1 MGSELLLNDIFI
13 ETLQKHS
20 ERGKN
25 CSYIKSNASGIVTIV
40 SDDRSYVASAML
52 SNAGKIYWYSKDS
65 ALDAAIEDYGKVQ
78 RITNYVM
85 RGPYAD
91 LSIKLSDFI
100 LLDMAQF
107 EGNPLT
113 ERIIAKFLHRTTK
126 KLLLYGSH
134 LSDHQ
139 RIINALLDGVY
150 KKNYAMTINDS
161 HHFGFSVIENLNPR
175 EASQVLP

>member
-1 MGSELLLNDIFI
+1 MGSELFLNDIFI

-25 CSYIKSNASGIVTIV
+25 CAYIKTNATGIVTIV
-40 SDDRSYVASAML
+40 CEDRAYVASAML
-52 SNAGKIYWYSKDS
+52 SNASKIFWYSKDQ
-65 ALDAAIEDYGKVQ
+65 ALDAAIQDYGKVE
-78 RITNYVM
+78 RVSNFFM

-139 RIINALLDGVY
+139 RILSNLLDGVY

-175 EASQVLP
+175 EASMVSS